1 MSSDEK
7 NITDQRI
14 HTEIMDRLTH
24 DPKIDP
30 LKIHLEVKDGKVL
43 LKGNVDTEEEK
54 SRVENIAIST
64 QGVIAV
70 ENHLHIGLG
79 IAHALSSIVAQIS
92 EESKD
97 EKDKKQAE

>member
-1 MSSDEK
+1 MNNDEK

-14 HTEIMDRLTH
+14 QTDIIERLTH

-30 LKIHLEVKDGKVL
+30 LKIQLEVKDSKVV

-54 SRVENIAIST
+54 SRVENIAMSV
-64 QGVIAV
+64 QGVIGV

-79 IAHALSSIVAQIS
+79 IAHALSSLVAQIS
-92 EESKD
+92 VGPKD
-97 EKDKKQAE
+97 EQEKKDPE

>member
-14 HTEIMDRLTH
+14 QAEIVDRLTH

-30 LKIHLEVKDGKVL
+30 VKIHIEVKDCMVL
-43 LKGNVDTEEEK
+43 VKGNVDTEEEK

-64 QGVIAV
+64 QGVTGV

-97 EKDKKQAE
+97 EKDKKQPE